1 MRTVHVIDSHTEG
14 EPTRVVMSG
23 TPEPVGKNISERK
36 AAFDQLFADH
46 FRPLV
51 LEPRS
56 YEAVVGAWIG
66 EPTEPDCIKDLIFF
80 NPMGALGMCGHGTIG
95 LMATLGFQGT
105 PPGTYKFNTPVG
117 IVEATLLDANTVQ
130 VQNVPSYRIA
140 KAIPV
145 QVEGYGQV
153 VGDVAWGG
161 NTFFLLK
168 ETPIPVLVE
177 NLDALTTFTKAV
189 MKAVQAQ
196 GYPAVN
202 HIEVFGLPT
211 KEGADSKNYVLCP
224 GGEYDRSP
232 CGTGTSA
239 KMACLAADGK
249 LLPGEVLVQES
260 IIGTCYRGWYQ
271 PEGDRIIPT
280 IEGRAY
286 VTGEAKL
293 IFDENDPMVG
303 GILK

>member
-1 MRTVHVIDSHTEG
+1 MRTIHVIDSHTEG

-23 TPEPVGKNISERK
+23 SPEPKGSTIAERK
-36 AAFDQLFADH
+36 AEFDHLFAEH
-46 FRPLV
+46 YRPLV

-66 EPTEPDCIKDLIFF
+66 EPTAPDCIKDLIFF
-80 NPMGALGMCGHGTIG
+80 NPAGALGMCGHGTIG
-95 LMATLGFQGT
+95 LMATLGFQGLA
-105 PPGTYKFNTPVG
+105 PGTYKLNTPVG
-117 IVEATLLDANTVQ
+117 IVEARLLDSNTVQ
-130 VQNVPSYRIA
+130 VQNVPSYRMEKGIS
-140 KAIPV
+140 V
-145 QVEGYGQV
+145 QVDGYGEV

-168 ETPIPVLVE
+168 ETPIPVVIE

-189 MKAVQAQ
+189 MKAAQTQ

-202 HIEVFGLPT
+202 HVEVFGPPVHPD
-211 KEGADSKNYVLCP
+211 AHSKNYVLCP

-249 LLPGEVLVQES
+249 LQHGEVLVQES
-260 IIGTCYRGWYQ
+260 IIGTMYRGWYEQ
-271 PEGDRIIPT
+271 AGDQIIPT
-280 IEGRAY
+280 IEGRAF

-293 IFDENDPMVG
+293 LFDENDPMVG